1 MARSKIDRNLLLT
14 RKIGL
19 RVSEPFYKKLK
30 TWLAQSNCRTVAELA
45 RVILYKERVNW
56 YYKNAEL
63 ESVALELS
71 GIRKEL
77 NAMGR
82 NINQITRAFHQADS
96 NASRN
101 HHAERIAAEYKK
113 VGAKVELLLATTAQI
128 SKKWLQG

>member
-1 MARSKIDRNLLLT
+1 MTRSKIDRNLLLT

-19 RVSEPFYKKLK
+19 RVSDPFYKKLQG
-30 TWLAQSNCRTVAELA
+30 WLTQSNCRTVAELT

-56 YYKNAEL
+56 YHKNAEL

-82 NINQITRAFHQADS
+82 NINQVTRAFHQAES
-96 NASRN
+96 NAARN
-101 HHAERIAAEYKK
+101 SHAERIAAEYKK